1 MSETT
6 YKLNP
11 VNNSSL
17 LHYLSHTSLPD
28 VVESQVLMRIDKVVE
43 SYPIYNMTLTKES
56 LNYTEAK
63 AQGRRQP
70 ADAHWQEGL
79 KPKPNMRR
87 ISNSDMAFLQSVTT
101 TISERRRKPTID
113 LSDDF

>member
-1 MSETT
+1 MWI
-6 YKLNP
+6 YKGILTCR
-11 VNNSSL
+11 
-17 LHYLSHTSLPD
+17 SHTSLPD

-70 ADAHWQEGL
+70 AGMQHYFT
-79 KPKPNMRR
+79 K
-87 ISNSDMAFLQSVTT
+87 ISIMKKCQNF
-101 TISERRRKPTID
+101 I
-113 LSDDF
+113 